1 MYGMI
6 PRLHMA
12 VIRLPALKSV
22 SWRFFFNTTIEAPLM
37 PVELKN
43 KNKIRTSEVVNERL
57 LLC

>member
-6 PRLHMA
+6 PQLHMA

-43 KNKIRTSEVVNERL
+43 KNKIRTSEVVNE
-57 LLC
+57 